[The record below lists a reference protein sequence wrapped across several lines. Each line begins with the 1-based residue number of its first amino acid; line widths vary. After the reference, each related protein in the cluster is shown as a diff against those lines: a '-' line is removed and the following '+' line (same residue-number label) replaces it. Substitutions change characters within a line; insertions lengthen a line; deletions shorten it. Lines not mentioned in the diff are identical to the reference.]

1 MAGELAAGTAVGCLR
16 SSQSTSVCRDQ
27 SPTPRG
33 PNPWPN
39 PRPVLLRYRGCGL
52 WIKGV
57 SAQNPEFG
65 GSAVARRRWKLAN
78 RRPLRH
84 GELGC
89 PWLSHLRF
97 LSSLRRRALADKIE
111 WPAAARPRL
120 SAGSQSARAARRS
133 SSPRRRQS
141 ARPTLSG
148 NPHHALWRVEHLYF
162 GSGGGYRRCGSACP
176 NGRPIPHT

>member
-1 MAGELAAGTAVGCLR
+1 MKKTAAVLAKFLKFPFAGQLIKVPRAAA
-16 SSQSTSVCRDQ
+16 STSSR
-27 SPTPRG
+27 SRRSNRPLRGASARNPLIRG
-33 PNPWPN
+33 PAG
-39 PRPVLLRYRGCGL
+39 PR
-52 WIKGV
+52 W
-57 SAQNPEFG
+57 
-65 GSAVARRRWKLAN
+65 RWKLAN